1 MRLMN
6 IIVSVELFA
15 NCFIILT
22 SPLTDALTIK
32 WMCWIFL
39 AKVEHFFTSFSLL
52 WVLLWKQTRRY
63 SFRNQQ
69 FQKSAKKSH
78 NETKIHSVKARVEN
92 HHYILKYLIYFYNFQ
107 LLTSVIRVELLRQS
121 FQAVLKRPK

>member
-6 IIVSVELFA
+6 IIVCIEQFA

-32 WMCWIFL
+32 LMCWIFWT
-39 AKVEHFFTSFSLL
+39 KVEHFYTFSQLS
-52 WVLLWKQTRRY
+52 VLLWKQTRRY

-78 NETKIHSVKARVEN
+78 NEIEIHSVKARVEN
-92 HHYILKYLIYFYNFQ
+92 HHYILNYLSYFYNFQ